1 MADVAEEIKT
11 LGADLKERL
20 AKAEAAAKDGQK
32 LAEDAKTELKN
43 ITEKQAELLKQ
54 HEKQQKD
61 LDAMATAM
69 ARKGGDFGGAN
80 GHKSLFDVFGE
91 KLAKAAAEEGGLLNQ
106 AKNAKN
112 GIMVDDE
119 ANFRQKA
126 VGDLSTATNIT
137 GTLFTL
143 PQVLTGIEQP
153 PMEEH
158 IRQYMTTGST
168 NSNLVR
174 YVQAVRGEGG
184 FGMVAEGALKPQLD
198 YDLTVVDA
206 PVRKIAGHIRVPEEM
221 VEDIPFLTTLLATL
235 GMEDLKLKEDEQVL
249 YGTGTGDNLKGVFA
263 FAQAFAPGTFRVTSP
278 NLWDILVAMRLQIR
292 NLKYRPTAAFVSPTV
307 YAQMRVAK
315 NTQNNYLFPMLQT
328 NPNGSFSV
336 DGVTVVEN
344 MALADGDI
352 IMGNFRTG
360 AILLDRKQ
368 AAIRSYDQDRDN
380 AIRNLIT
387 FVIEERVALPVPQP
401 LSFVKTTVAAA
412 TTALTAPVV

>member
-1 MADVAEEIKT
+1 MPEVVEEIKA
-11 LGADLKERL
+11 LG
-20 AKAEAAAKDGQK
+20 
-32 LAEDAKTELKN
+32 TELKGLIEKAN
-43 ITEKQAELLKQ
+43 GQATEAGKVANDTKSELQGLAQKQQELL
-54 HEKQQKD
+54 ETLSKQQKD
-61 LDAMATAM
+61 IDGLALQAKRPNGSFGTA
-69 ARKGGDFGGAN
+69 DSQ
-80 GHKSLFDVFGE
+80 KSLFEVFGDR
-91 KLAKAAAEEGGLLNQ
+91 LQKAQANGGILNQ

-119 ANFRQKA
+119 ANFGQKA
-126 VGDLSTATNIT
+126 VGDLSTAGNIT

-143 PQVLTGIEQP
+143 PQVLTGVQTP
-153 PMEEH
+153 PAEEH

-174 YVQAVRGEGG
+174 YVQALRGEGG
-184 FGMVAEGALKPQLD
+184 FGMVAEGGLKPQLD

-263 FAQAFAPGTFRVTSP
+263 FAQAFNPGAFRVVAP

-292 NLKYRPTAAFVSPTV
+292 KLKYRPTAAFVSPTI
-307 YAQMRVAK
+307 YALMRVAK
-315 NTQNNYLFPMLQT
+315 DGENRYLFPMLQT

-336 DGVTVVEN
+336 DGVTIVEN

-352 IMGNFRTG
+352 IMGNFQTG
-360 AILLDRKQ
+360 VILLDRKQ

-401 LSFVKTTVAAA
+401 LSFVKTTVDAA
-412 TTALTAPVV
+412 TTALTAA